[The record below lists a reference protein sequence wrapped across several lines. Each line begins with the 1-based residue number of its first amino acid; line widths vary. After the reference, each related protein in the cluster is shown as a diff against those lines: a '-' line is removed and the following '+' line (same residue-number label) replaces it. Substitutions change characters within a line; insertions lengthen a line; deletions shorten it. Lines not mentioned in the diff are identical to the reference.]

1 MTPPAVFRT
10 KQTTAA
16 PARGRR
22 TPTKVQFA
30 AYERM
35 FGYFNRKLFAGSLP
49 ACLLNFSR
57 KAKTYGFFAPQRWQS
72 AGQEVR
78 HEISLN
84 PASLRSRKPIEVA
97 STLVHEMV
105 HLWQQD
111 FGRPSRRGYH
121 NAEWASKMDEVGLV
135 PSSTAA
141 PGGARV
147 GQLVSHYIAQAGR
160 FAEAFAAMPAEY
172 LLPWSCEEP
181 EEGRGKAPRRRNKV
195 KYTCLGCAANVW
207 GKPGLTIVCGD
218 CDAPFAEEHAD

>member
-1 MTPPAVFRT
+1 MSAPALFRT
-10 KQTTAA
+10 ERIRSGG
-16 PARGRR
+16 ARAG
-22 TPTKVQFA
+22 TPTRAQFT

-35 FGYFNRKLFAGSLP
+35 FEYFNRALFANTLP

-57 KAKTYGFFAPQRWQS
+57 KARTYGFFAPQRWQGRS
-72 AGQEVR
+72 EEVR

-84 PASLRSRKPIEVA
+84 PSTLRSRQPIEVA
-97 STLVHEMV
+97 STLVHETV

-111 FGRPSRRGYH
+111 LGRPSRRGYH

-135 PSSTAA
+135 PSSTPA

-147 GQLVSHYIAQAGR
+147 GQLVSHYIADAGR

-181 EEGRGKAPRRRNKV
+181 QEGRGKTTRSRNKL
-195 KYTCLGCAANVW
+195 KYTCPGCATNVW
-207 GKPGLTIVCGD
+207 GKPGLDILCAD
-218 CDAPFAEEHAD
+218 CDEPFVEEDAF